1 MKAKQTA
8 NIYTKRYVDEV
19 FLNRLL
25 EEGFVC
31 PDDKHLCWY
40 RFNEEGIINSIV
52 FYSCWSNIPVF
63 LEVGYGIH
71 PLFRKPAHTTSIQYS
86 NRPIAS
92 EILYHQPLVENVPI
106 SSMRYV
112 RYSDDI
118 LVQAPG
124 VEGRG
129 IYTFDGILLPRMDSI
144 RTIADC
150 YDFHKQQY
158 LKNIGN
164 DPGSRFRNL
173 SDLFVDEAIY
183 VDDVDMY
190 PYCRNRIE
198 YMVELYQ
205 DYCKENPTKKAYQ
218 IMRQEWEQ
226 RREAF
231 LEGGRTAYVEV
242 LEKRLHDNLLAFKKK
257 VGIAD

>member
-1 MKAKQTA
+1 MYA
-8 NIYTKRYVDEV
+8 KRYVDEV

-40 RFNEEGIINSIV
+40 RINEEGIINSIV
-52 FYSCWSNIPVF
+52 FYSCWSNVPVF
-63 LEVGYGIH
+63 LEIGYGIH
-71 PLFRKPAHTTSIQYS
+71 PLFRKPAHTTSIHYS
-86 NRPIAS
+86 HRPYRS
-92 EILYHQPLVENVPI
+92 ETFYQQSIVENVPTN
-106 SSMRYV
+106 SMRYV

-150 YDFHKQQY
+150 YEFHKQRQ
-158 LKNIGN
+158 LKSSG
-164 DPGSRFRNL
+164 DDLDSRFRNL

-183 VDDVDMY
+183 MDDVDMY
-190 PYCRNRIE
+190 PYCRDTIAD
-198 YMVELYQ
+198 MVELYQ
-205 DYCKENPTKKAYQ
+205 DYCIKNPAKKEYQ
-218 IMRQEWEQ
+218 IVRQEWEQ
-226 RREAF
+226 RREALF
-231 LEGGRTAYVEV
+231 EGGRIAYVEV
-242 LEKRLHDNLLAFKKK
+242 LEKRLHNNLWAFKKK
-257 VGIAD
+257 VGIVD